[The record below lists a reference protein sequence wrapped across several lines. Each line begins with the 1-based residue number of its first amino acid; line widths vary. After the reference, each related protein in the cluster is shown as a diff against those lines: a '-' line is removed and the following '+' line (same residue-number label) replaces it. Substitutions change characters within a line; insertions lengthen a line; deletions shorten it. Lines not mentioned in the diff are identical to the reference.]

1 MPGRPASASA
11 SPRRGTLTLLLIGT
25 AGGLQSGLFGVG
37 GGAIIVPL
45 LMLLA
50 GYGARE
56 AAATSIAAIIVV
68 AGAGTA
74 THAAYGNVHWELV
87 AVLAI
92 PAILGAILG
101 AALQQRLR
109 REWITG
115 VLAVL
120 LLVMGIDLLS
130 QGLFG

>member
-1 MPGRPASASA
+1 MPGQPASAPTA
-11 SPRRGTLTLLLIGT
+11 PRHGRLTLLLIGT

-45 LMLLA
+45 LILLA

-56 AAATSIAAIIVV
+56 AAATSIAAIIIV

-74 THAAYGNVHWELV
+74 THAAYGNVHWDL
-87 AVLAI
+87 ALALAI
-92 PAILGAILG
+92 PAIIGAIAG

-109 REWITG
+109 KEWVTG

-120 LLVMGIDLLS
+120 LLVMGVDLLRE
-130 QGLFG
+130 GLFG

>member
-1 MPGRPASASA
+1 MPGQPASASA
-11 SPRRGTLTLLLIGT
+11 SPRRGALTLLLIGT

-74 THAAYGNVHWELV
+74 THAAYGNVHWEL
-87 AVLAI
+87 AAALAI

-115 VLAVL
+115 LLAVL
-120 LLVMGIDLLS
+120 LLVMGVDLLRE
-130 QGLFG
+130 GLFG